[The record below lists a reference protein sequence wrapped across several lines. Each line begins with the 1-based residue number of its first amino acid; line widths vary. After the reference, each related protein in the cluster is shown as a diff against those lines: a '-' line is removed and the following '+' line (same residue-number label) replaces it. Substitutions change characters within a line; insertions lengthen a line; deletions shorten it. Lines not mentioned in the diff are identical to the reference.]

1 MEIVLTLLVFLLFF
15 AAMALGLILRKKPLQ
30 GSCGGVAA
38 LMGDKQCQFCGN
50 DPSQCEKT
58 PRLTDP
64 QADPVEPGLPSRPN
78 ML

>member
-1 MEIVLTLLVFLLFF
+1 MEIILALVVFLLFF

-38 LMGDKQCQFCGN
+38 LMGDKQCQFCGD

-58 PRLTDP
+58 PRLTGLQTDP
-64 QADPVEPGLPSRPN
+64 AEPGLPSLPN